1 MTAHPIPRTLTE
13 AENLILTEL
22 HTTDPLPLRHFDNLL
37 PPSLLGLAIARL
49 SRCGIVAVERGHIR
63 VDQQMRKRGA

>member
-1 MTAHPIPRTLTE
+1 MTTHPIPRTLQE

-22 HTTDPLPLRHFDNLL
+22 HDTPTLPLTHFDTLM
-37 PPSLLGLAIARL
+37 PTHLLGLAIARL